1 MKELLKRFV
10 QEDSG
15 QDLIEYA
22 LLAGFISLVAVA
34 AITTVGT
41 GINTVYGNLNT
52 QVAAICQGRTK
63 IRPRWRRKIRP
74 SGCRVV

>member
-1 MKELLKRFV
+1 MKELFKRFV

-22 LLAGFISLVAVA
+22 LLAGFISLVAVV

-41 GINTVYGNLNT
+41 GIHTVYGNLNT
-52 QVAAICQGRTK
+52 QVAAI
-63 IRPRWRRKIRP
+63 P
-74 SGCRVV
+74 SP